1 MGFLFF
7 LHLHETV
14 FSFNLRC
21 WYTENEMRWM
31 KSERCGYRDRWW
43 SCEQFTKQVRKVSS
57 EKNCCYSSVEWSES
71 IFSSERDFRSGDIIH
86 LGVYRFSTFRTK
98 CFVRRQEYNSKKT
111 SRRKLFMR
119 NRWVRVPQRIS
130 RIWPLIGQKHR
141 LVIGPKRICAV
152 KCKWIRVTRQ
162 NLTGRMAHCSRI
174 ITHLTRLLFAFPL
187 VLWSPLLGDKTPA

>member
-1 MGFLFF
+1 
-7 LHLHETV
+7 
-14 FSFNLRC
+14 
-21 WYTENEMRWM
+21 MRWDGW
-31 KSERCGYRDRWW
+31 RARDVGTEIGGGVVSNSQNRW
-43 SCEQFTKQVRKVSS
+43 EKVSS

-162 NLTGRMAHCSRI
+162 NLTGIRYN
-174 ITHLTRLLFAFPL
+174 F
-187 VLWSPLLGDKTPA
+187 LGTFNPPGSLSGTPTEARTFSIRPKLN